1 MQDGEWREAAKL
13 LTGSGGWNSGEFSM
27 SAFLENEKAAEISAL
42 DQPRELFDFLRE
54 KVRVDGPAFVMR
66 RIFSAEEMNDWMDE
80 DEVDLLERTR
90 DA

>member
-1 MQDGEWREAAKL
+1 
-13 LTGSGGWNSGEFSM
+13 M

-42 DQPRELFDFLRE
+42 DQPQELFDFLRE